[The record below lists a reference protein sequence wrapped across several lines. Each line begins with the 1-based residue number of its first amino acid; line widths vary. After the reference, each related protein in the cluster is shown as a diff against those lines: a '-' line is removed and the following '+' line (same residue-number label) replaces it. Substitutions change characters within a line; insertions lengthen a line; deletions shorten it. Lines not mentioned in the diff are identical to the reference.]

1 MTSEEDTDDLFHLI
15 FATEEKKEKRSSK
28 KRQEE
33 EEETDNRQL
42 RLPSSY
48 NNIVD
53 RIEDKY
59 KRRSREDNYLVDIT
73 SLSVEGT
80 TAGQSDSTDDEVSD
94 VEYFSSHEEYEEL
107 LGDTPRLTMPSMPSY
122 SGSKEALVRKSSG
135 HYPVTSSPMVRYSAP
150 KYRASSNYAL
160 VTHEPPMSS
169 MVFNLEYQEKCLQK
183 LYDILSKQESLEIR
197 SELEQLILQVL
208 GGKTIPS
215 PECPSVYPFIT
226 FDDEGGMHITF
237 LFDAPPNTFW
247 QSFFRNAFGS
257 RYLRLQRDVY
267 ALSRERIGSR
277 NIFAPNNNLI
287 LTQTDLVRTIEPETD
302 SSFVGD
308 DTFDR
313 LMLKEKKRMS
323 REKEIKA
330 ITNGNK
336 ENRRT
341 STENK
346 RPSVKSA
353 SAPAFVSEEDDIDE
367 CVAGVEDYLSSD
379 EDDDSVSQEFLRSTP
394 IIKRVSFGET
404 SSRTLPPIKA
414 SKRKLSDQL
423 KEAAEPLV
431 NPRVK
436 KLRGRKSDP
445 ARLPSTS
452 VITSTP
458 GPKTLPQTVPKR
470 KRGRKTVSVPAE
482 VTSTESTSKDKQQ
495 SASEERN
502 EEQSSTTEAVCPI
515 EGCASSFTRKYSVKR
530 HLVDVHK
537 LEDNE
542 LSPYSHIWYSKRT
555 RVSSSED
562 QSPEKSPEKVP
573 DIRSMADTP
582 LETVSKKRKKTSIV
596 VDIES
601 SLIKPTP
608 ESARL
613 FGVKEM
619 VRGEETA
626 EVTPRRSSR
635 PKVTKKKDSF
645 IVTP

>member
-15 FATEEKKEKRSSK
+15 FASEGKEGKRNSK

-48 NNIVD
+48 NSIVD

-80 TAGQSDSTDDEVSD
+80 TTGRLDSTDDEVSD
-94 VEYFSSHEEYEEL
+94 VEYFSSHEEYEDLFEN
-107 LGDTPRLTMPSMPSY
+107 TPRLTMPSY
-122 SGSKEALVRKSSG
+122 SGSKGALVRKSND

-183 LYDILSKQESLEIR
+183 LYDILSTQESLEIR

-267 ALSRERIGSR
+267 ALSRERIGTR

-302 SSFVGD
+302 SSFAGD

-323 REKEIKA
+323 REKETTKA
-330 ITNGNK
+330 ITSGNK
-336 ENRRT
+336 ENRT
-341 STENK
+341 SIGNK

-353 SAPAFVSEEDDIDE
+353 SAPAIVSEEDDRDE
-367 CVAGVEDYLSSD
+367 CGAGVEDYLSSD
-379 EDDDSVSQEFLRSTP
+379 EDPDDSVSREFLRSTP
-394 IIKRVSFGET
+394 ILKKVSFGST
-404 SSRTLPPIKA
+404 SSRTLPPVKT

-436 KLRGRKSDP
+436 KLRGRKSVP
-445 ARLPSTS
+445 ATLPSTS
-452 VITSTP
+452 VTTSDLD
-458 GPKTLPQTVPKR
+458 PKASPQTVPKR

-495 SASEERN
+495 SASEETN
-502 EEQSSTTEAVCPI
+502 EAQSSKTEAVCPI
-515 EGCASSFTRKYSVKR
+515 EGCVSSFSRKYSVKR

-537 LEDNE
+537 LKDNE
-542 LSPYSHIWYSKRT
+542 LTPYSHIWYLKRA
-555 RVSSSED
+555 RVSNSEN

-582 LETVSKKRKKTSIV
+582 LETASKKRKKTSIV

-601 SLIKPTP
+601 SLVQPTP
-608 ESARL
+608 GSARL
-613 FGVKEM
+613 FGVKEV
-619 VRGEETA
+619 VRGEEMA
-626 EVTPRRSSR
+626 EDTPRRSSR
-635 PKVTKKKDSF
+635 VKVTKNKDSLMF
-645 IVTP
+645 VTP